1 MADVR
6 CHDSLLPLLTAS
18 HRSRRKAGATLLR
31 HAIAAAI
38 VAIIEPLVLDNV
50 AILAEPDILGV
61 TLDSDG
67 RVANIWIGPV
77 ETQLGPISYR
87 SVGALYAGLLEPI
100 AIAARATTGL
110 GTRRAQYSILDALQA
125 EGARLERLAHVPPE
139 SEWIIELK
147 AGTGLRAP
155 TALRSI
161 EVRPDA
167 SPPFELFLPRGC
179 CAGTRA
185 LPADA
190 CPTCPLH
197 PDDTT
202 RRSATEEWLR
212 TLTPADFHYI
222 VGRARSDKVRTGRTG
237 PAHVPGTNFIADS
250 NAAWGELDERRHTPG
265 VHSCGET
272 FENCKSA
279 VRWHPA

>member
-1 MADVR
+1 MADAR
-6 CHDSLLPLLTAS
+6 YHDSLLPLLTAS

-31 HAIAAAI
+31 YAIDAAI
-38 VAIIEPLVLDNV
+38 VAIIEPLALDNV
-50 AILAEPDILGV
+50 AILVEPDTLGV

-67 RVANIWIGPV
+67 HVANIWIGPV
-77 ETQLGPISYR
+77 ETQPGPISFR
-87 SVGALYAGLLEPI
+87 SVGALCAGLLEPV

-110 GTRRAQYSILDALQA
+110 GTRRADYSILDALQA

-167 SPPFELFLPRGC
+167 GPPFELFLPRGC

-197 PDDTT
+197 SDDTT

-212 TLTPADFHYI
+212 TLTPADFVYV
-222 VGRARSDKVRTGRTG
+222 VGRARSERVSLGWTG
-237 PAHVPGTNFIADS
+237 PAQVAATNCIADS
-250 NAAWGELDERRHTPG
+250 DG
-265 VHSCGET
+265 V
-272 FENCKSA
+272 A
-279 VRWHPA
+279 